1 MNGRNFV
8 IAAASILRGA
18 NNQLGLR
25 TKVSTGATQCRTNL
39 ARLEQCLR
47 CISRLP
53 ATAVGGIVGKKG
65 IEMPQSLPRERLA
78 DLLVDPR
85 EDLDF
90 EIKNWLDLRGSN
102 DAKATFAKA
111 ALALANHGGGFI
123 AMGLREHDQ
132 RVIEAADRPATFDSY
147 SQDHINGIIQNYAD
161 PPFHCASHLV
171 SNPAGATFPVI
182 VVPGGH
188 KVPIRARRAG
198 PNGNT
203 VEANAIY
210 IRKPGPRSEKPDSA
224 QDWDHLLARC
234 LANRQDEMFDRIRSV
249 IEGVVPQV
257 ARPPEPA
264 ALERWIEL
272 YLARWRERIEPLPPA
287 FGPRCPYGYYYFAY
301 EVGGELRAIE
311 PAQRP
316 EALQRAIVRH
326 TGWPPFWYPTRNGI
340 APYRLDESIECWL
353 AGDAD
358 RGVANTDPAH
368 SDFWRISDD
377 AKAFLLLG
385 YQEDRWEPQR
395 PRQPPPA
402 PKTLFDITLPIW
414 RVGEALIHAAS
425 LSRQLIEGP
434 ATIDFVAHYGGLD
447 GRHLTSPSRNRWVL
461 ENRVAR
467 QESITLKTK
476 INADAIATN
485 LPEIVRPLLAPL
497 YNLFDFFNRPMDMV
511 TEELSRMRAS
521 RF

>member
-1 MNGRNFV
+1 MLQPL
-8 IAAASILRGA
+8 S
-18 NNQLGLR
+18 
-25 TKVSTGATQCRTNL
+25 S
-39 ARLEQCLR
+39 
-47 CISRLP
+47 
-53 ATAVGGIVGKKG
+53 
-65 IEMPQSLPRERLA
+65 ERLA

-123 AMGLREHDQ
+123 ALGLQEHDQ
-132 RVIEAADRPATFDSY
+132 RVIEAANRPATFDSY
-147 SQDHINGIIQNYAD
+147 SQDYINGIIQNYAD
-161 PPFHCASHLV
+161 PAFHCASHLV
-171 SNPAGATFPVI
+171 ASPAGAIFPVI

-224 QDWDHLLARC
+224 QDWDGLLARC
-234 LANRQDEMFDRIRSV
+234 LANRRDEMFDQIRSV
-249 IEGVVPQV
+249 IEGAVPQV

-264 ALERWIEL
+264 ALDRWIEL
-272 YLARWRERIEPLPPA
+272 CLTRWRERIEPLPSA
-287 FGPRCPYGYYYFAY
+287 SGSRCPHGYYYFAY
-301 EVGGELRAIE
+301 EISGELRAIE

-316 EALQRAIVRH
+316 EALRRAVVRH
-326 TGWPPFWYPTRNGI
+326 TGWPPFWYPTRSGI
-340 APYRLDESIECWL
+340 APYRLDGIIECWL
-353 AGDAD
+353 AGDAGQEAGD
-358 RGVANTDPAH
+358 SDPAH

-377 AKAFLLLG
+377 AKAFLLRG
-385 YQEDRWEPQR
+385 YEEDSWEAQR
-395 PRQPPPA
+395 PGRPPPA
-402 PKTLFDITLPIW
+402 PKTLFDIALPIW
-414 RVGEALIHAAS
+414 RVGEALLHAAS
-425 LSRQLIEGP
+425 LSRQLVEGP
-434 ATIDFVAHYGGLD
+434 STIDFVAYYGGLD
-447 GRHLTSPSRNRWVL
+447 GRHLTSLSGSRWVY

-476 INADAIATN
+476 INADVVAAN

-497 YNLFDFFNRPMDMV
+497 YNLFDFFNLPMDLV
-511 TEELSRMRAS
+511 AGELGRMRAGRS
-521 RF
+521 